1 MIFQVI
7 DPHGISVQQGDS
19 TLQVPR
25 GTVLAIPVEAIH
37 YDSSIYPDA
46 MSFQPFRFAQP
57 DAAQNI
63 VDAFDSTPSGEGEKP
78 KPKSSA
84 TVDEA
89 FLGFGFGKHSCPGRF
104 FALNEVKILVANM
117 VLHYDIEPLK
127 TRPKMTPIIWL
138 NVPLFNNGTVRVRRR
153 EPVELL

>member
-1 MIFQVI
+1 MLSQVV
-7 DPHGISVQQGDS
+7 DPHGISVQQGNS
-19 TLQVPR
+19 TLQVPH
-25 GTVLAIPVEAIH
+25 GTVVAIPVEAIH
-37 YDSSIYPDA
+37 YDNSIYPDA
-46 MSFQPFRFAQP
+46 MSFQPFRFSQP
-57 DAAQNI
+57 GAARNI
-63 VDAFDSTPSGEGEKP
+63 VDAFDSTPGGDGEKP
-78 KPKSSA
+78 KPRSSA

-138 NVPLFNNGTVRVRRR
+138 NVPLFSNGTVRVRRR